1 MGIDL
6 WFAVNIGPPKV
17 KVLDFPAL
25 RGLCFNA
32 KQSGFPFQPV
42 EKIWVFIW
50 STYKESCLITV
61 LFTTFSICRKI
72 WTGFILPKREIHSKR
87 PFKRADPA
95 CCLHNCCFFSDSNW
109 IWRIIWKWSFWF
121 TPGIPS
127 FDTACATGL
136 PSGSLL
142 SLEKARRF
150 SRWHSGCTQPEPST
164 SPCVS
169 PTWEKLMTGQETQGV
184 IFFLKISQ
192 NTCYFYRQNY

>member
-1 MGIDL
+1 MESSHGRIYTSWSRLFNRMGYIHPKWL
-6 WFAVNIGPPKV
+6 HKFKVNGR
-17 KVLDFPAL
+17 A
-25 RGLCFNA
+25 
-32 KQSGFPFQPV
+32 
-42 EKIWVFIW
+42 
-50 STYKESCLITV
+50 
-61 LFTTFSICRKI
+61 
-72 WTGFILPKREIHSKR
+72 ILKR

-95 CCLHNCCFFSDSNW
+95 CCLHNCYFFSDSNW

-127 FDTACATGL
+127 FATACATGP

-169 PTWEKLMTGQETQGV
+169 PTWEKLMTGQETQGL
-184 IFFLKISQ
+184 ISFLKISQ
-192 NTCYFYRQNY
+192 ITCYFLPTKLLGGWVPFIFIPPSNPIRV

>member
-1 MGIDL
+1 MQ
-6 WFAVNIGPPKV
+6 NN
-17 KVLDFPAL
+17 LDF
-25 RGLCFNA
+25 RFNRSRKSEFLFEVHINRA
-32 KQSGFPFQPV
+32 V
-42 EKIWVFIW
+42 I
-50 STYKESCLITV
+50 THLITV
-61 LFTTFSICRKI
+61 LFTTFSVCRKI
-72 WTGFILPKREIHSKR
+72 WTGFIHPKREIHSKR
-87 PFKRADPA
+87 PFKRADSA

-169 PTWEKLMTGQETQGV
+169 PTWEKLMTGQETQGL
-184 IFFLKISQ
+184 ISLLKISQ
-192 NTCYFYRQNY
+192 NTCYFLPTKLLGGRVPCIFIPPSNPIRV